1 MGAGQDVTMYGDT
14 DALRRRADQL
24 REQGVDIRALAD
36 QLVSQTENLG
46 WTGRAA
52 ESMRLRIRER
62 AAHLRGAAGEHETA
76 ADSLDRHVLEVGRLQ
91 DTIADRERKATSLV
105 AEARS
110 RVAQVEA
117 ANEGVDAA
125 VRRVAD
131 PDDLALAA
139 FTPPPPGHKDWLAVD
154 LPGLR
159 EDTSDS

>member
-1 MGAGQDVTMYGDT
+1 MYGDA

-24 REQGVDIRALAD
+24 REQGVDVRALAD
-36 QLVSQTENLG
+36 QLVAQTEDLG

-62 AAHLRGAAGEHETA
+62 ATHLRGAAAEHDTA
-76 ADSLDRHVLEVGRLQ
+76 ADSLERHVQEVGRLQ
-91 DTIADRERKATSLV
+91 DAIADRERKATSMV
-105 AEARS
+105 AEART

-117 ANEGVDAA
+117 ADEGADPA

-131 PDDLALAA
+131 PDDLVLAA
-139 FTPPPPGHKDWLAVD
+139 FTPPPSGHKDWLSVD

>member
-1 MGAGQDVTMYGDT
+1 MYGDT

-36 QLVSQTENLG
+36 QLVAQTENLG

-62 AAHLRGAAGEHETA
+62 AAHLRGAAGEHDTA
-76 ADSLDRHVLEVGRLQ
+76 ADALERHLQEVQILQ
-91 DTIADRERKATSLV
+91 DAIADRERKAASLV
-105 AEARS
+105 ADART
-110 RVAQVEA
+110 RVAAIEA
-117 ANEGVDAA
+117 ANEGVDPA

-131 PDDLALAA
+131 ADDLVLVA
-139 FTPPPPGHKDWLAVD
+139 FTPPPPGHRDWLTVD

-159 EDTSDS
+159 EDASDS